1 MTLDAALEDAMKKW
15 LYRLHWEHELVFWQI
30 FTAAGHLI
38 CRSLNGF
45 PDESE
50 ALANLRDFHPADH
63 F

>member
-1 MTLDAALEDAMKKW
+1 MKKW